1 MIFGPVSSI
10 LNKQV
15 RNVVFQWL
23 LNVSGLPPKSWG
35 LLNFSLCSFTNWVIN
50 QGFWITENLHY
61 SVFTRSHTDKTR
73 DNRYKLF
80 QDWFCL
86 DIRLFFFF
94 SSGNNWSLK
103 QPPQWCCAVP
113 TTGGFRPVTGQGAR
127 QSQPGS
133 FFPWKAA
140 PDVLSRSLPTWA
152 SMILLKP
159 WAYSAN
165 FSLKVKIT
173 SRAAFLK
180 PKEQMNV
187 KNILQ
192 KTH

>member
-10 LNKQV
+10 LNTQV

-94 SSGNNWSLK
+94 PVGITGHSNSLPSDVV
-103 QPPQWCCAVP
+103 QSPPLEVFGLWPGRVP
-113 TTGGFRPVTGQGAR
+113 DSL
-127 QSQPGS
+127 SQVPFS

-159 WAYSAN
+159 
-165 FSLKVKIT
+165 
-173 SRAAFLK
+173 
-180 PKEQMNV
+180 
-187 KNILQ
+187 
-192 KTH
+192 

>member
-10 LNKQV
+10 LNTQV

-94 SSGNNWSLK
+94 FFTVGITGHSNSLPSDVV
-103 QPPQWCCAVP
+103 QSPPLEVFGLWPGRVP
-113 TTGGFRPVTGQGAR
+113 DSLSQVPFSPERLHLMFFQGLF
-127 QSQPGS
+127 QPG
-133 FFPWKAA
+133 
-140 PDVLSRSLPTWA
+140 
-152 SMILLKP
+152 
-159 WAYSAN
+159 
-165 FSLKVKIT
+165 
-173 SRAAFLK
+173 
-180 PKEQMNV
+180 
-187 KNILQ
+187 LQ
-192 KTH
+192 WSC

>member
-10 LNKQV
+10 LNTQV

-94 SSGNNWSLK
+94 PVGITGHSNSL
-103 QPPQWCCAVP
+103 PSAVP

-173 SRAAFLK
+173 SRAAFR
-180 PKEQMNV
+180 
-187 KNILQ
+187 
-192 KTH
+192 